1 MQTPPS
7 ALVVLALLAACSTP
21 TPDVHFADPD
31 AGAAPDAEPPLAP
44 DTALPPSAGPAALNI
59 ASWNIESFPRHGET
73 IETVAALIEEH
84 ELDLIG
90 IQEITEPEVLEALA
104 EMLPDHEMFVSFD
117 PWGYTRVGFLYR
129 TSLIE
134 VGDVDRIFRSER
146 AAFPRDP
153 LIAEIR
159 VVSETGETRFDFT
172 FVVVHLKAQI
182 DEESR
187 QRRIAAVELLD
198 GWIRERVLVDPDVVV
213 VGDFNDELTDEP
225 RWNVF
230 GPFLEHPELYRFLTM
245 EEERAGRHTYI
256 PFRAMIDH
264 VLVTTDALDEYG
276 NGRTSVLSIDRTMPG
291 YLDVVSDHLPVVA
304 GFMLP
309 EPPAAE

>member
-1 MQTPPS
+1 MPTRTLF
-7 ALVVLALLAACSTP
+7 AVVLLAAACSNAP
-21 TPDVHFADPD
+21 SSALPGDADAAVDPPPIGAD
-31 AGAAPDAEPPLAP
+31 A
-44 DTALPPSAGPAALNI
+44 DTALPPLPPFTGPAALTI
-59 ASWNIESFPRHGET
+59 ASWNIEQFPRHGAT

-104 EMLPDHEMFVSFD
+104 DTLPEHDYYVSFD
-117 PWGYTRVGFLYR
+117 PWGFTRVGFLYR

-134 VGDVDRIFRSER
+134 VGEVDRIFRGER
-146 AAFPRDP
+146 EAFPRDP

-159 VVSETGETRFDFT
+159 VLGDDGDVRFDFM

-187 QRRIAAVELLD
+187 QRRIAAVGLLD
-198 GWIRERVLVDPDVVV
+198 GFIREQALIDPDVVV

-230 GPFLEHPELYRFLTM
+230 GPFLDAPEVYRFLTM
-245 EEERAGRHTYI
+245 DAELAGEHTYI

-264 VLVTTDALDEYG
+264 VLVTTDVLGEYG
-276 NGRTSVLSIDRTMPG
+276 RGRTEVLPLEQAMDG
-291 YLDVVSDHLPVVA
+291 YLDVVSDHRPVVA
-304 GFMLP
+304 RFMLP
-309 EPPAAE
+309 